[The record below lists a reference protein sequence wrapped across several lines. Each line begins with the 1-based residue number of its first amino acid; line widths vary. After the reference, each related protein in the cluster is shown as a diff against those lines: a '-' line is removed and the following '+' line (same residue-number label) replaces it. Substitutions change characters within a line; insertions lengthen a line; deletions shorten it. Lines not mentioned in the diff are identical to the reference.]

1 MWGLSLYRGAAS
13 YNRRLVLCT
22 LRRFQLL
29 TSCGCGDKLLR
40 HPLHKF
46 FLFLLVSSYIK
57 CRKSSFN
64 ISLATSCTPTS
75 CRYPLARLS
84 CSKLQRLR
92 RIKSGKNNNNVFL
105 RGTICLGNTYRRDKL
120 PKQLAQALRTA
131 HISIILSVKP

>member
-13 YNRRLVLCT
+13 YNRLPVLRTVC
-22 LRRFQLL
+22 RFQLL
-29 TSCGCGDKLLR
+29 SSCGCGGKLLR

-46 FLFLLVSSYIK
+46 FLFFLGISYIK

-64 ISLATSCTPTS
+64 ISLQQVARQQVVDIRPPNFLAASC
-75 CRYPLARLS
+75 
-84 CSKLQRLR
+84 
-92 RIKSGKNNNNVFL
+92 NVFDVSSRARIIIMCFY

-131 HISIILSVKP
+131 YISIILSVKP